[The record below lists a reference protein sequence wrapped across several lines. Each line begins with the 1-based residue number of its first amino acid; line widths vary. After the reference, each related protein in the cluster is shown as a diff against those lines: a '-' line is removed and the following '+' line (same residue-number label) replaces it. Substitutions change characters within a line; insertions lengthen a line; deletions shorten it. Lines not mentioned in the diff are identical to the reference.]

1 MNRTEI
7 MDEHQKTFDRVI
19 HQMEVIDLAL
29 EAYNKPYINTNSS
42 KKLWKIYLRE
52 KRKLEDLQ
60 FKCRALDERL
70 MKHVPLTIKMT
81 YNNQKP

>member
-1 MNRTEI
+1 MSRTEI
-7 MDEHQKTFDRVI
+7 MDEHQKTFDKVI

-29 EAYNKPYINTNSS
+29 YAYNKPYINTNSS
-42 KKLWKIYLRE
+42 KKLWKIYLCE

-60 FKCRALDERL
+60 FKCKSLDERL

-81 YNNQKP
+81 YNNQNP

>member
-1 MNRTEI
+1 MNRAEI
-7 MDEHQKTFDRVI
+7 MNEHQKTFDRVI
-19 HQMEVIDLAL
+19 RQMIVIDFVLY
-29 EAYNKPYINTNSS
+29 EYNKPYINTNRS

-81 YNNQKP
+81 YNTQKP